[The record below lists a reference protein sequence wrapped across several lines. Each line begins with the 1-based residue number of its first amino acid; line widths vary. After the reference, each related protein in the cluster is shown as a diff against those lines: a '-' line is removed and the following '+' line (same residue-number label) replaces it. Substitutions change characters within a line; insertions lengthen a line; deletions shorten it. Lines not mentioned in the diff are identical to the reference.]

1 MERTRDLPLVS
12 GLVQMAGIRVEAGLT
27 FSQAEAM
34 PESVLFSWE
43 MKAQRCRL
51 FPEGGDQASGPSEPG
66 LQDPPK
72 EPQLQSCSRPH
83 YCPG

>member
-12 GLVQMAGIRVEAGLT
+12 GLVQMAGIRVEAGLA

-43 MKAQRCRL
+43 MKA
-51 FPEGGDQASGPSEPG
+51 
-66 LQDPPK
+66 
-72 EPQLQSCSRPH
+72 
-83 YCPG
+83 